1 MTLAVWH
8 LRPGACECRGMANGR
23 DRDWDLRA
31 DELSAAAIA
40 EGRPTTW
47 FDELYAE
54 GVAGSVGMPWDRADP
69 QVELAAWWEQ
79 EGPALPRGRA
89 VVVGG
94 GLGADAEVLAREGF
108 ATTAFDVAPTAI
120 EEARRRHPDSPVD
133 YRVESLLDLPP
144 DLVGAFDL
152 VVEIFTLQALPDP
165 PRTQAAAA
173 VASLLAP
180 GGTIVLVAFRADGDD
195 PASGPP
201 FPMTP
206 ADLAKVA
213 VDGVG
218 LRTTEELPGPRWRAT
233 YGR

>member
-1 MTLAVWH
+1 VEPRQEAWQ
-8 LRPGACECRGMANGR
+8 CRGMTAGR

-54 GVAGSVGMPWDRADP
+54 GVAGSVGMPWDRSDP
-69 QVELAAWWEQ
+69 QAELAAWWQ
-79 EGPALPRGRA
+79 QHGTDLARGRA
-89 VVVGG
+89 VVVGC
-94 GLGADAEVLAREGF
+94 GLGADAEFLAREGF

-120 EEARRRHPDSPVD
+120 EEARRRHPGSPVD
-133 YRVESLLDLPP
+133 YRVESLLDLPA
-144 DLVGAFDL
+144 DLVGAFGL

-180 GGTIVLVAFRADGDD
+180 GGTLLLVAFRAEDGG
-195 PASGPP
+195 ATHGPP
-201 FPMTP
+201 FALTRD
-206 ADLAKVA
+206 DLAA
-213 VDGVG
+213 AAGDGVE
-218 LRTTEELPGPRWRAT
+218 LRTTEELPGPRWRAE
-233 YGR
+233 YRRS